1 METPTI
7 GMAKRELRARARAAM
22 ASVPA
27 ARRAAAS
34 RAACGR
40 AMEQEW
46 YRRAMAMMV
55 YAPLPMELDIR
66 PLVEA
71 ALRAGRVVCMPKVGW
86 EGRSLTPVAIQGM
99 DDLVEGERFGL
110 REPRPGARV
119 VSKDMLDL
127 VIVPGLAFDAEGGR
141 LGRGAG
147 FYDRFLGSLGPR
159 AVKVGVVY
167 DAQVFPSVP
176 TEPQDVRL
184 DVLVTESRVLAAGAR
199 G

>member
-1 METPTI
+1 MVSPTVGI
-7 GMAKRELRARARAAM
+7 AKRELRARAREAM
-22 ASVPA
+22 AALPA
-27 ARRAAAS
+27 VRRAEAS
-34 RAACGR
+34 RAACGL
-40 AMEQEW
+40 AQQQEW
-46 YRRAMAMMV
+46 FGRAMAMMV

-86 EGRSLTPVAIQGM
+86 EGRSLTPVAIHNL
-99 DDLVEGERFGL
+99 DDLVDGERFGL
-110 REPRPGARV
+110 KEPRAGARV
-119 VSKDMLDL
+119 VAKDMLDL

-159 AVKVGVVY
+159 AVKVGVAY
-167 DAQVFPSVP
+167 EAQVFPSVP

-184 DVLVTESRVLAAGAR
+184 DVVVTESRVVVVKG
-199 G
+199 